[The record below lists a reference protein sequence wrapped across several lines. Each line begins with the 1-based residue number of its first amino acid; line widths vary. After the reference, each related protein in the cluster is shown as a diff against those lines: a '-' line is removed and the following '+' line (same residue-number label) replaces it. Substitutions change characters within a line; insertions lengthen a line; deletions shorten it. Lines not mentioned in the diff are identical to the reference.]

1 MLAVVEAKS
10 DARCGRGGY
19 RREVIPGSRARVL
32 RAALTA
38 AAIAVGMVAAWIW
51 PALAIATVWPFLTVV
66 PGWALVAWA
75 SRRGARIP
83 ATGRLGLAVVLSVA
97 VSAHVTWWLATLT
110 GGYGREVVFAAA
122 VVLAVP
128 VPLAAW
134 RGTSHPRSWIA
145 AGIRGAWRAAA
156 RHPGG
161 MVLWAG
167 TTAWVAAVLA
177 RGLWQVGPHG
187 VSVGGSNWSDLGVHL
202 SIAQSVNAGN
212 FPPQVP
218 FFAGEPL
225 IYHWFADFHAAL
237 LAGAAGLF
245 AVPVF
250 VAQSALLAGSL
261 ALVVHGLALAL
272 VRDRSARRSAFLGTL
287 LVVAG
292 GGLGWIR
299 LVGDLADA
307 RDAPWDLLM
316 THAYDNQWLSDWPY
330 FSIPSVMTTGLL
342 VHRATTA
349 GLPLLVGGV
358 LLIVAGLPSAR
369 RIRAGFVDHPR
380 LIGLSGVAGAL
391 LAPYH
396 FFFFP
401 VLPVLVLIWVLVGRR
416 LLDRAP
422 LRNALLFAAPYV
434 AALPFAIAAFGQATG
449 SGWLQW
455 VVVWQTAPVADGP
468 GGVLFFYLTNLG
480 IPFALAVLA
489 LALRQTPA
497 RAFLALWIAIL
508 FLVPNLVQVSFV
520 SFDMNKYFQAMWIAV
535 AILAG
540 WVLARAGRLVIAG
553 ALALSMASPI
563 LASVHTAFSQN
574 FLLTTDA
581 LAAAR
586 WIETH
591 TPERAAFVTDDWIIA
606 PTDPAGRLRL
616 TSFGPYIA
624 NLGYDPV
631 EHQTAVHVIRCG
643 GDAAFSATLMRRY
656 GADYVLPD
664 HGPTCEAPVDFAAS
678 DLFAEAYSNPTVT
691 IFRLLP
697 P

>member
-1 MLAVVEAKS
+1 MRPLWAVVT
-10 DARCGRGGY
+10 
-19 RREVIPGSRARVL
+19 
-32 RAALTA
+32 TA
-38 AAIAVGMVAAWIW
+38 TIAIGLVAAWIW
-51 PALAIATVWPFLTVV
+51 SPLAIVTVWPFLTVV

-75 SRRGARIP
+75 CRRGARIP

-97 VSAHVTWWLATLT
+97 VSAHLTWWLATLA

-122 VVLAVP
+122 AVLAVP
-128 VPLAAW
+128 IPLAAW
-134 RGTSHPRSWIA
+134 RATPHPGSWLA
-145 AGIRGAWRAAA
+145 AGVRGAWRAAA
-156 RHPGG
+156 RNPGG

-237 LAGAAGLF
+237 LAEAADLF

-261 ALVVHGLALAL
+261 ALVVHGLTLAL
-272 VRDRSARRSAFLGTL
+272 VRDRSARRTAFLATL
-287 LVVAG
+287 LVVVG

-299 LVGDLADA
+299 LVGDLASA
-307 RDAPWDLLM
+307 QDAPWDLLM

-358 LLIVAGLPSAR
+358 LLIVTGLPSAR
-369 RIRAGFVDHPR
+369 RIRAGFVDHSR

-391 LAPYH
+391 LAPFH

-401 VLPVLVLIWVLVGRR
+401 VLPVLVLVWVLVGRR
-416 LLDRAP
+416 LRDRAAP
-422 LRNALLFAAPYV
+422 RNALLFAAPYV
-434 AALPFAIAAFGQATG
+434 AALPFATAALGQATG
-449 SGWLQW
+449 SGWLHP
-455 VVVWQTAPVADGP
+455 VAVWQTAPVADGP
-468 GGVLFFYLTNLG
+468 GGVLFFYVTNLG
-480 IPFALAVLA
+480 VPFALAVLA

-540 WVLARAGRLVIAG
+540 WLLARAGRLVIVG
-553 ALALSMASPI
+553 ALALSMASPV

-574 FLLTTDA
+574 FLLTTDQ

-586 WIETH
+586 WIAAH
-591 TPERAAFVTDDWIIA
+591 TPERAVFVTDDWIIA

-616 TSFGPYIA
+616 TSFGPYVA
-624 NLGYDPV
+624 NLGYDPA
-631 EHQTAVHVIRCG
+631 ERELAVHFIRCG
-643 GDAAFSATLMRRY
+643 GDAGVSATLMRRY
-656 GADYVLPD
+656 HADYVIPD
-664 HGPTCEAPVDFAAS
+664 RGSTCEAPVDFAAS
-678 DLFAEAYSNPTVT
+678 DLFAEAYSTGTVT
-691 IFRLLP
+691 IYRLLP

>member
-1 MLAVVEAKS
+1 MGAAV
-10 DARCGRGGY
+10 
-19 RREVIPGSRARVL
+19 
-32 RAALTA
+32 AAM
-38 AAIAVGMVAAWIW
+38 AIAIGLVAAWIW
-51 PALAIATVWPFLTVV
+51 PALAIVTVWPFLTVV

-75 SRRGARIP
+75 CRRGARIP

-97 VSAHVTWWLATLT
+97 VSAHLTWWLATL
-110 GGYGREVVFAAA
+110 GLGYGREVVWAAA
-122 VVLAVP
+122 ALLAVP

-134 RGTSHPRSWIA
+134 RATPHPGSWLA
-145 AGIRGAWRAAA
+145 SGVRGAWRAAA

-167 TTAWVAAVLA
+167 TSAWVAGVLA

-225 IYHWFADFHAAL
+225 IYHWFADFHAAM
-237 LAGAAGLF
+237 LAEAAGLF

-250 VAQSALLAGSL
+250 VVQSALLAGSL
-261 ALVVHGLALAL
+261 ALVVHGLALAI
-272 VRDRSARRSAFLGTL
+272 VRDRSARRAAFLATL

-299 LVGDLADA
+299 LVGDLARA
-307 RDAPWDLLM
+307 QDAPWDLLM

-358 LLIVAGLPSAR
+358 LLMVAGLPSAR

-391 LAPYH
+391 LAPFH

-401 VLPVLVLIWVLVGRR
+401 VLPVLGLVWVLVGRR
-416 LLDRAP
+416 VLDRDAP
-422 LRNALLFAAPYV
+422 RNALLFAAPYV
-434 AALPFAIAAFGQATG
+434 AALPFATAAAGQATG
-449 SGWLQW
+449 SGWLHW
-455 VVVWQTAPVADGP
+455 VVVWPTAPVADGP

-480 IPFALAVLA
+480 IPFALAILA

-535 AILAG
+535 AILVG
-540 WVLARAGRLVIAG
+540 WLLARAGRLVIVG
-553 ALALSMASPI
+553 VLVLSMASPV

-574 FLLTTDA
+574 FLLSTDA

-586 WIETH
+586 WIAAH
-591 TPERAAFVTDDWIIA
+591 TPERAVFVTDDWIIS

-616 TSFGPYIA
+616 TSFGPYVA
-624 NLGYDPV
+624 NLGYDPA
-631 EHQTAVHVIRCG
+631 ERQAAVHVIRCG
-643 GDAAFSATLMRRY
+643 GDARVSATLMRRY
-656 GADYVLPD
+656 GAEYVIPD
-664 HGPTCEAPVDFAAS
+664 DGATCEAPVDFAAS
-678 DLFAEAYSNPTVT
+678 DLFVEAYSNATIT